1 MHRVDPDENT
11 SQTQRQTYGQTN
23 STYFIGPLS
32 KSCSFRVWIR
42 FFGYSRKEFWNNQY
56 KKNEYN

>member
-42 FFGYSRKEFWNNQY
+42 FFGYSRKKFGNNQ
-56 KKNEYN
+56 